1 MLHFMAVA
9 SLEWVLNIKENVLP
23 RLVPKE
29 GELVKLKPK
38 NPVIENV
45 DNIDN
50 KVTEKINWCI
60 ITIYFIC
67 WCYYVITIKII
78 NN

>member
-29 GELVKLKPK
+29 EELVKLKPK

-50 KVTEKINWCI
+50 KVAEKNQLM
-60 ITIYFIC
+60 YHYHLFHLLVFL
-67 WCYYVITIKII
+67 CYYC
-78 NN
+78 

>member
-9 SLEWVLNIKENVLP
+9 SLEWVLNKKENVLP

-50 KVTEKINWCI
+50 KVAEKNQLM
-60 ITIYFIC
+60 YHYYLFHLLVFL
-67 WCYYVITIKII
+67 CYYCQDHK
-78 NN
+78 